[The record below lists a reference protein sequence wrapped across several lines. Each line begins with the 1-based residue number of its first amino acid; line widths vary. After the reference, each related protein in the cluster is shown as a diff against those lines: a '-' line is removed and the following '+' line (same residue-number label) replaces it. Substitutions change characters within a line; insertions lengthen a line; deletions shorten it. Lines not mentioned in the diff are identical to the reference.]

1 MKGTLGVMGDSLAV
15 ETGSRAAASGRA
27 FLGVERS
34 ATGRAWVS
42 RLADDRLALAIAQ
55 REGLPEIVARV
66 LAGRG
71 VAPEDCAAYLAPSL
85 RTLLPDP
92 STLADMDKA
101 AVRVA
106 DAIIAGE
113 KIAVFGDYDVDGATS
128 SALLH
133 RFFREVGRELRIY
146 IPDRIR
152 EGYGPNAPALK
163 RLKDEGIDLV
173 ITVDCGTMAHKALG
187 IAADYGLPSIVIDH
201 HQAEPALPP
210 AFALVNPN
218 RLDDDSGL
226 GQLAAVGVTFVFL
239 VALNRALR
247 DRGFYGADRAE
258 PNLMQWLDLVALGT
272 VCDVVP
278 LQGLNR
284 AFVAQGLRVM
294 ARRGNVG
301 LSALAE
307 VARMNGAP
315 APYHCG
321 FLLGPRVNAGGRV
334 GRADLGVRLLTTE
347 NELEAQALAEEL
359 NVMNAERQ
367 AIEAQVLEQALAQV
381 DERLSASR
389 ANTPP
394 PLIIASGR
402 GWHPGVIGIV
412 ASRLKDRYERPSLVI
427 ALDEKGEGK
436 GSGRSLTGVDL
447 GRAVT
452 AALEAGLLIN
462 GGGHA
467 MAAGLTLREEKIE
480 ALDAF
485 LSKRLADD
493 VAIASEARA
502 LKLDGAIAARGAT
515 RDLYDLVQQAGP
527 YGAGNPEPRFAV
539 PSVRVVRADI
549 VGNAHV
555 RCILAGE
562 DGGRL
567 KGIAFRAAES
577 PLGAVLLDKGAGL
590 LHIAGRL
597 SADDWQGRRE
607 VQLTIE
613 DAVPTRDAQP

>member
-1 MKGTLGVMGDSLAV
+1 MELDGNS
-15 ETGSRAAASGRA
+15 SGRH

-34 ATGRAWVS
+34 ATGRGWMS
-42 RLADDRLALAIAQ
+42 RLADDRMALAIAQ
-55 REGLPEIVARV
+55 REGLPEVVARV

-85 RTLLPDP
+85 KTQLPDP
-92 STLADMDKA
+92 SVVTDMDKA
-101 AVRVA
+101 AARVA
-106 DAIIAGE
+106 DGIAAGE

-133 RFFREVGRELRIY
+133 RFFKAVGHELRIY

-163 RLKDEGIDLV
+163 RLRDEGVGLV

-187 IAADYGLPSIVIDH
+187 LAADYGLPSVVIDH
-201 HQAEPALPP
+201 HQAEPTLPP
-210 AFALVNPN
+210 AYALVNPN
-218 RLDDDSGL
+218 RLDDESGL
-226 GQLAAVGVTFVFL
+226 GQLAAAGVTFLFL
-239 VALNRALR
+239 VALNRELR
-247 DRGFYGADRAE
+247 SRGYYNGEVAE
-258 PNLMQWLDLVALGT
+258 PDLIQWLDIVALGT

-278 LQGLNR
+278 LTGLNR

-294 ARRGNVG
+294 ARRRNIG
-301 LSALAE
+301 LAALAD

-347 NELEAQALAEEL
+347 NAQEAQALAEEL
-359 NVMNAERQ
+359 NVMNLERQ
-367 AIEAQVLEQALAQV
+367 AIEAKVLEEALAQV
-381 DERLSASR
+381 DARLSASR

-394 PLIIASGR
+394 PVIVAASK

-412 ASRLKDRYERPSLVI
+412 ASRLKDKYERPSLVI
-427 ALDEKGEGK
+427 AIDEKGEGK

-452 AALEAGLLIN
+452 AALEAGLLVN

-467 MAAGLTLREEKIE
+467 MAAGLTLREDKIE
-480 ALDAF
+480 AVEAF
-485 LSKRLADD
+485 LAKRLADD
-493 VAIASEARA
+493 VALASEARV

-515 RDLYDLVQQAGP
+515 RGLYELIQQAGP
-527 YGAGNPEPRFAV
+527 YGAGNPEPRFAL
-539 PSVRVVRADI
+539 PSVRVVRADL
-549 VGNAHV
+549 VGQAHV
-555 RCILAGE
+555 RVILAGE

-567 KGIAFRAAES
+567 KGIAFRSAET
-577 PLGAVLLDKGAGL
+577 PLGALLRDPGAGL
-590 LHIAGRL
+590 LHVAGRL
-597 SADDWQGRRE
+597 SADDWQGKRD
-607 VQLTIE
+607 VQITIE
-613 DAVPTRDAQP
+613 DAVPTRDARP

>member
-1 MKGTLGVMGDSLAV
+1 MDSS
-15 ETGSRAAASGRA
+15 EISPGRH

-34 ATGRAWVS
+34 ASGRAWVS

-66 LAGRG
+66 LAARG

-85 RTLLPDP
+85 KNLLPDP
-92 STLADMDKA
+92 SVLTDMDKA
-101 AVRVA
+101 VARVA
-106 DAIIAGE
+106 DAIVAGE
-113 KIAVFGDYDVDGATS
+113 KVAVFGDYDVDGATS
-128 SALLH
+128 SALLY
-133 RFFREVGRELRIY
+133 RFFKAVGRELRIY

-163 RLKDEGIDLV
+163 RLKDEGVDLLL
-173 ITVDCGTMAHKALG
+173 TVDCGTMAHKALG
-187 IAADYGLPSIVIDH
+187 LAADYGLPSIVIDH
-201 HQAEPALPP
+201 HQAEVSLPP

-218 RLDDDSGL
+218 RLDDESGL
-226 GQLAAVGVTFVFL
+226 GQLAAAGVTFVFL

-247 DRGFYGADRAE
+247 ERAFYNGAAAE
-258 PNLMQWLDLVALGT
+258 PDLMQWLDIVALGT

-278 LQGLNR
+278 LTGLNR

-294 ARRGNVG
+294 ARRRNTG
-301 LSALAE
+301 LAALAD
-307 VARMNGAP
+307 VARMNGVP

-334 GRADLGVRLLTTE
+334 GRSDLGVRLLTTE
-347 NELEAQALAEEL
+347 NRSEAEDLAEQL
-359 NVMNAERQ
+359 NLLNLERQ
-367 AIEAQVLEQALAQV
+367 AIEAKVLEAALAQV
-381 DERLSASR
+381 DERLAASR

-394 PLIIASGR
+394 PVIVAAGK

-412 ASRLKDRYERPSLVI
+412 ASRLKDKYERPSLVI
-427 ALDEKGEGK
+427 AIDEKGEGK

-452 AALEAGLLIN
+452 AALEAGLLVN

-480 ALDAF
+480 ALEAF

-493 VAIASEARA
+493 VAVASEARA

-515 RDLYDLVQQAGP
+515 RELYELVQQAGP

-539 PSVRVVRADI
+539 PSVRVVRADL
-549 VGNAHV
+549 VGQAHV
-555 RCILAGE
+555 RVILAGE

-567 KGIAFRAAES
+567 KGIAFRSAET
-577 PLGAVLLDKGAGL
+577 PLGALLRDPGAGL
-590 LHIAGRL
+590 LHVAGRL
-597 SADDWQGRRE
+597 SADDWQGKRD
-607 VQLTIE
+607 VQITIE
-613 DAVPTRDAQP
+613 DAVPTRDARP

>member
-1 MKGTLGVMGDSLAV
+1 
-15 ETGSRAAASGRA
+15 
-27 FLGVERS
+27 
-34 ATGRAWVS
+34 
-42 RLADDRLALAIAQ
+42 
-55 REGLPEIVARV
+55 IVARV

-347 NELEAQALAEEL
+347 NELEAHALAEEL

-493 VAIASEARA
+493 VAIASEARV

-562 DGGRL
+562 DGERL

-577 PLGAVLLDKGAGL
+577 PVGAVLLDKGAGL